1 MKENKKTTIAVMG
14 TGGKIGHRIVQ
25 GLLKKRKEYCLLF
38 CEKGE
43 VGISN
48 LRKMGLE
55 NSDPKRTI
63 PLTDIIIMAVP
74 DAKIGKISEFLAPL
88 MKKDAAMII
97 LDAAAPYLGEVKVR
111 EDCNYVVTH
120 PCHPPLFGEQ
130 DTLEAYKDYYGG
142 IAKQDI
148 VIALLHGREESFQV
162 AEQVCKDMFAP
173 VVKSHRIT
181 VEQLA
186 LLEPAMAEVIVA
198 TGAMVFKEALDE
210 VVKLG
215 VPEEAARSFMLG
227 HIQAPLAICFGTM
240 VDASFSDACKIA
252 MKTGYERLIE
262 PDWKEVLRPEVLKE
276 IVRVM
281 LHPEETGSWR

>member
-1 MKENKKTTIAVMG
+1 MDTRKKTIITIIGA
-14 TGGKIGHRIVQ
+14 GGKIGHRIVQ
-25 GLLKKRKEYCLLF
+25 VLSKKEKEYRLFF

-43 VGISN
+43 VGIGN
-48 LRKMGLE
+48 LQKMGLE
-55 NSDPKRTI
+55 NSDPKKVI
-63 PLTDIIIMAVP
+63 PLTDFIIMAVP
-74 DAKIGKISEFLAPL
+74 DTKIGEISEFLTPL
-88 MKKDAAMII
+88 MKKNATMII
-97 LDAAAPYLGEVKVR
+97 LDAAAPYLGEVKIR
-111 EDCNYVVTH
+111 EDCNYIVTH

-148 VIALLHGREESFQV
+148 VIAVLHGREESFE
-162 AEQVCKDMFAP
+162 AAKQVCKDMFAP

-198 TGAMVFKEALDE
+198 TGSMVFKEALDE

-240 VDASFSDACKIA
+240 TDATFSDACKIA
-252 MKTGYERLIE
+252 MKIGYKHLIK
-262 PDWKEVLRPEVLKE
+262 PNWKEVFKPDVLKK
-276 IVRVM
+276 IIRVM
-281 LHPEETGSWR
+281 LHPDGKSS